1 MITAET
7 RREAYYEVLPKT
19 LSRHQQI
26 INLLKI
32 KAMTADELTE
42 ALLIMRHI
50 TRFER
55 NAVSPRLTE
64 LMDQGKVETVGKR
77 MGTRGRMQAVWA
89 IKEAD

>member
-1 MITAET
+1 MITQET
-7 RREAYYEVLPKT
+7 RRESYHEVLPKT
-19 LSRHQQI
+19 TNRQHQI
-26 INLLKI
+26 LRLLEI
-32 KAMTADELTE
+32 KPMTADELTE

-64 LMDQGKVETVGKR
+64 LMAAGVVETVGKR
-77 MGTRGRMQAVWA
+77 MGSRGRMQAVWA